1 MLSIW
6 GDAGRRGWVELRF
19 LCRLSMTQIPGVGG
33 DTPCSPGWLATLPCP
48 NVPLGFSGSSL
59 LRARIIWAGQVLRVY
74 KGSIAPL

>member
-33 DTPCSPGWLATLPCP
+33 GHTLLPRLAGHPAMPKCASWLFRLQSVEGQNYLGW
-48 NVPLGFSGSSL
+48 SG
-59 LRARIIWAGQVLRVY
+59 
-74 KGSIAPL
+74 P